1 MSERNGKGNI
11 RDSRKSSARSFE
23 FDIPKLPIERNEM
36 KNHLLSRQLARPA
49 HGDQPS
55 HFQASPNLT
64 PKEARFRLSP
74 VQFETPSEPLTN
86 GNSSGGLKDASHL
99 IAPLKTSEGDT
110 KFHVDEEDDLRTNK
124 VIPEVVRASPIRH
137 LVEYQ
142 RVCIGEANTP
152 GLRTHTCNLRTVG
165 RPETCITYQITTNL
179 MLSAP
184 VTVDDLQEA
193 AVALLKS
200 MELRDKY
207 MRASLQKNGRVAKRY
222 LRLARLG
229 SREELQPPRD
239 AFYYTTSSSTR
250 DYPVHPPEIEGDPFA
265 VKYWPEALPAV
276 VCFHKGIAK
285 LEPISKAGL
294 ANTQLPQLPFFTL
307 EDFIRDEKTMRMF
320 VANGPLKSFAYRRL
334 CFLSSKFDLHVLL
347 NAGGET
353 LEQKNVPHRDFYNIR
368 KVDTHVHAASCMNQK
383 HLLRFIKK
391 CMRSRANEFVCLD
404 KNTEEPITLK
414 QLMEQLG
421 ISPYDMNIDNLDVH
435 ADRNTFHRFDKFNAK
450 YNPIGQ
456 SQLREVFL
464 KTDNYC
470 KGAFFAHVLKEVFSD
485 LEESKYQ
492 NAEPRLSIYG
502 RSRHEWDDLAK
513 WAIDFRV
520 YSPNI
525 RWVIQVPRL
534 YDVYKSKKAVETF
547 QDMIVNIFQPLFEVT
562 LDPASHPELHAFLEH
577 VSAFDSVDDE
587 SKVDP
592 IHFDYGVPTADQWNR
607 IENPPYT
614 YYIFYMYANI
624 AVLNQ
629 LRHHQKLHVFALRP
643 HCGEAGSVSHLI
655 STFLLAESIN
665 HGLLL
670 RKAPVLQYLFYLCQ
684 IGLAMSPLSNN
695 SLFLEYPR
703 NPLKDFLA
711 RGLHVSLSTDDPL
724 QFHFT
729 KEPLMEEY
737 SIAAQVWKL
746 SFTDMCELARNS
758 VLISGFPDV
767 VKSHWLGLNY
777 WQEEEGVVSN
787 DITRTNLPNIRLAY
801 RYETLTHELHLL
813 VTAALDVN
821 ITDDGGGIGFK
832 NSDLCASPL
841 HVIPSNLLQMNHF
854 DDNHRCGDGYDDDD
868 DVS

>member
-1 MSERNGKGNI
+1 MEKEISEIAESLQNISGTDGNN
-11 RDSRKSSARSFE
+11 RFHEGCFE
-23 FDIPKLPIERNEM
+23 FDVPKLPIEVKEM
-36 KNHLLSRQLARPA
+36 QNHILSRQLARSL
-49 HGDQPS
+49 HNDHS
-55 HFQASPNLT
+55 TRFQTSPIST
-64 PKEARFRLSP
+64 SDDVRFHLSS
-74 VQFETPSEPLTN
+74 VQFESPPNLRTIGVPSPTFSDGAHLTV
-86 GNSSGGLKDASHL
+86 S
-99 IAPLKTSEGDT
+99 LKTPDGDAQ
-110 KFHVDEEDDLRTNK
+110 FMVDEEEAPRITN
-124 VIPEVVRASPIRH
+124 VSPDIARASPKSRV
-137 LVEYQ
+137 VEYQ
-142 RVCIGEANTP
+142 RVCIGGDDAS
-152 GLRTHTCNLRTVG
+152 G
-165 RPETCITYQITTNL
+165 
-179 MLSAP
+179 

-200 MELRDKY
+200 MELREKY
-207 MRASLQKNGRVAKRY
+207 MRASLQKNGRTAKRY
-222 LRLARLG
+222 LKMASMG
-229 SREELQPPRD
+229 SKEILQSPRKDCYYNAPTTDREHPI
-239 AFYYTTSSSTR
+239 
-250 DYPVHPPEIEGDPFA
+250 HPPEFIGDPFE
-265 VKYWPEALPAV
+265 VKHWPDAMPV
-276 VCFHKGIAK
+276 SITFDKGIANLK
-285 LEPISKAGL
+285 PMSAAVHLPALSIFSLE
-294 ANTQLPQLPFFTL
+294 
-307 EDFIRDEKTMRMF
+307 EFIRDEKTMRMF

-334 CFLSSKFDLHVLL
+334 CYLSSKFALHVLL
-347 NAGGET
+347 NEGGET

-368 KVDTHVHAASCMNQK
+368 KVDTHVHASSCMNQK

-391 CMRSRANEFVCLD
+391 CIRTRQEEYVCLD
-404 KNTEEPITLK
+404 KSTGQPITLK

-421 ISPYDMNIDNLDVH
+421 ISAYEMNIDNLDVH

-502 RSRHEWDDLAK
+502 QSRNEWDDLAK
-513 WAIDFRV
+513 WAISFHV

-525 RWVIQVPRL
+525 RWVVQVPRL
-534 YDVYKSKKAVETF
+534 FDIYKSKGAVENF

-562 LDPASHPELHAFLEH
+562 LDPKSHPELHAFLEH
-577 VSAFDSVDDE
+577 VSALDSVDDE
-587 SKVDP
+587 SKVDL
-592 IHFDYGVPTADQWNR
+592 IHFDSGIPTADRWNH
-607 IENPPYT
+607 IENPPYA

-629 LRHHQKLHVFALRP
+629 LRQHRGMHVFALRP

-695 SLFLEYPR
+695 SLFLEYHR
-703 NPLKDFLA
+703 NPLYDFLA
-711 RGLHVSLSTDDPL
+711 RGLHVCLSTDDPL

-777 WQEEEGVVSN
+777 WREEEGVASN
-787 DITRTNLPNIRLAY
+787 DITRTNLPNIRVAY
-801 RYETLTHELHLL
+801 RHETLTNELHLL
-813 VTAALDVN
+813 VRAAVDVGGNRTAAGV
-821 ITDDGGGIGFK
+821 IAG
-832 NSDLCASPL
+832 LCISPL
-841 HVIPSNLLQMNHF
+841 HVIASDLLQMNHLPDGHSSDDF
-854 DDNHRCGDGYDDDD
+854 DDDGVGNH
-868 DVS
+868 SMF

>member
-1 MSERNGKGNI
+1 MEKEISEIAESLQRIGG
-11 RDSRKSSARSFE
+11 SSNELFHEGCFE
-23 FDIPKLPIERNEM
+23 FDVPKLPIERNEM
-36 KNHLLSRQLARPA
+36 KNHLISRQLARSV
-49 HGDQPS
+49 HGDHSPC
-55 HFQASPNLT
+55 FQASPNRT
-64 PKEARFRLSP
+64 SKEVSFHLSSD
-74 VQFETPSEPLTN
+74 QFGSSPEPLIN
-86 GNSSGGLKDASHL
+86 GNSSGGFKDISHPAAS
-99 IAPLKTSEGDT
+99 IETSEGDT
-110 KFHVDEEDDLRTNK
+110 QFHVDEEDTLLTNK
-124 VIPEVVRASPIRH
+124 VISEASRASPIQH
-137 LVEYQ
+137 LIEYQ

-152 GLRTHTCNLRTVG
+152 G
-165 RPETCITYQITTNL
+165 
-179 MLSAP
+179 

-200 MELRDKY
+200 LELRNKY
-207 MRASLQKNGRVAKRY
+207 MKASLQRNGRIARRY
-222 LRLARLG
+222 LKLACLG
-229 SREELQPPRD
+229 SKAKLQPPKA
-239 AFYYTTSSSTR
+239 AFYYTTSLSSR
-250 DYPVHPPEIEGDPFA
+250 DHPIHPPEIKGDPFG
-265 VKYWPEALPAV
+265 VKHWPEALPAV
-276 VCFHKGIAK
+276 VCFDKGIAK
-285 LEPISKAGL
+285 LEPISKAGFD
-294 ANTQLPQLPFFTL
+294 NVQLPQLPVFTL

-320 VANGPLKSFAYRRL
+320 VANGPLKSFTYRRL

-391 CMRSRANEFVCLD
+391 CMRSRADEFVCLD
-404 KNTEEPITLK
+404 KNTREPITLK

-421 ISPYDMNIDNLDVH
+421 ISAYDMNIDNLDVH

-456 SQLREVFL
+456 SQLREIFL

-513 WAIDFRV
+513 WAIDFHV

-525 RWVIQVPRL
+525 RWVVQVPRL
-534 YDVYKSKKAVETF
+534 YDVYKSKKAIETF

-562 LDPASHPELHAFLEH
+562 LDPSSHPELHAFLEH

-592 IHFDYGVPTADQWNR
+592 IHFDYGVPTADKWNR
-607 IENPPYT
+607 AENPPYS

-629 LRHHQKLHVFALRP
+629 LRQHREMHVFALRP

-670 RKAPVLQYLFYLCQ
+670 RKAP

-711 RGLHVSLSTDDPL
+711 RGLHVTLSTDDPL

-821 ITDDGGGIGFK
+821 STSDDGGIGFK
-832 NSDLCASPL
+832 NSDLCVSPL
-841 HVIPSNLLQMNHF
+841 HVIPSNLFQMNRF
-854 DDNHRCGDGYDDDD
+854 GDDHRCGDGDDDDD
-868 DVS
+868 DVN

>member
-1 MSERNGKGNI
+1 MEKELSEIAETLQRIGG
-11 RDSRKSSARSFE
+11 RSSNPQFHEGCFE
-23 FDIPKLPIERNEM
+23 FDVPKLPIERTEM
-36 KNHLLSRQLARPA
+36 KNHLLSRQLSRPV
-49 HGDQPS
+49 HGDHS
-55 HFQASPNLT
+55 SCFQTSPNRT
-64 PKEARFRLSP
+64 SKEVHFHLSP
-74 VQFETPSEPLTN
+74 HRFEVSPEPLTN
-86 GNSSGGLKDASHL
+86 GKLLEGLKDVSHL
-99 IAPLKTSEGDT
+99 AALNKTSKGDMQ
-110 KFHVDEEDDLRTNK
+110 FNVEEEDALRTDN
-124 VIPEVVRASPIRH
+124 VTSEVDKASPVRH

-152 GLRTHTCNLRTVG
+152 G
-165 RPETCITYQITTNL
+165 
-179 MLSAP
+179 

-200 MELRDKY
+200 IELRDKY
-207 MRASLQKNGRVAKRY
+207 MRASLQKNGRIAKRY
-222 LRLARLG
+222 LKLASLG
-229 SREELQPPRD
+229 SRDELQPPRD
-239 AFYYTTSSSTR
+239 AFYYTTSMSTR
-250 DYPVHPPEIEGDPFA
+250 DHPIHPPEIKGDPFA
-265 VKYWPEALPAV
+265 VKHWPEALPAV
-276 VCFHKGIAK
+276 VCFDKGIAR
-285 LEPISKAGL
+285 LEPISKTGFE
-294 ANTQLPQLPFFTL
+294 NVQLPQLPFFTL

-391 CMRSRANEFVCLD
+391 CMRSRADELVCLD
-404 KNTEEPITLK
+404 KNTGEPITLK

-421 ISPYDMNIDNLDVH
+421 ISAYDMNIDNLDVH

-464 KTDNYC
+464 KTDNYS

-513 WAIDFRV
+513 WAIDFQV

-534 YDVYKSKKAVETF
+534 YDVYKSKKAIDTF
-547 QDMIVNIFQPLFEVT
+547 QDMIINIFQPLFEVT
-562 LDPASHPELHAFLEH
+562 LDPSSHPELHAFLEH

-607 IENPPYT
+607 GENPPYA

-629 LRHHQKLHVFALRP
+629 LRQHREMHVFALRP

-655 STFLLAESIN
+655 STFLLAESVN

-767 VKSHWLGLNY
+767 SHWLGLNY
-777 WQEEEGVVSN
+777 WREEEGVVSN

-801 RYETLTHELHLL
+801 RHETLTHELHLL
-813 VTAALDVN
+813 VTAALDAN
-821 ITDDGGGIGFK
+821 ITGGFK
-832 NSDLCASPL
+832 NPDLCVSPL
-841 HVIPSNLLQMNHF
+841 HVIPSNLLEMNHF
-854 DDNHRCGDGYDDDD
+854 RDGHRCADGDDDD
-868 DVS
+868 NDMN

>member
-1 MSERNGKGNI
+1 MEKEISEIAESLQRIGGSNNNNTLFHEGC
-11 RDSRKSSARSFE
+11 FE
-23 FDIPKLPIERNEM
+23 FDVPKLPIERNEM
-36 KNHLLSRQLARPA
+36 KNHLISRQLARSV
-49 HGDQPS
+49 HGDHSPC
-55 HFQASPNLT
+55 FQASPNRT
-64 PKEARFRLSP
+64 SKEVSFHLSYD
-74 VQFETPSEPLTN
+74 QFGTSSEPLIN
-86 GNSSGGLKDASHL
+86 GNSSGGFKDVSHPA
-99 IAPLKTSEGDT
+99 APLETSEGDT
-110 KFHVDEEDDLRTNK
+110 QFHVDEEDALLTNK
-124 VIPEVVRASPIRH
+124 VISEASRASPIQH
-137 LVEYQ
+137 LIEYQ

-152 GLRTHTCNLRTVG
+152 G
-165 RPETCITYQITTNL
+165 
-179 MLSAP
+179 

-200 MELRDKY
+200 LELRDKY
-207 MRASLQKNGRVAKRY
+207 MKASLQKNGRIARRY
-222 LRLARLG
+222 LKLACLG
-229 SREELQPPRD
+229 SKEKLQPPKA
-239 AFYYTTSSSTR
+239 AFYYTTSLSSR
-250 DYPVHPPEIEGDPFA
+250 DHPIHPPEIKGDPFG
-265 VKYWPEALPAV
+265 VKHWPEALPAV
-276 VCFHKGIAK
+276 VCFDKGIAK

-294 ANTQLPQLPFFTL
+294 DDVRLPQLPVFTL

-320 VANGPLKSFAYRRL
+320 VANGPLKSFTYRRL

-391 CMRSRANEFVCLD
+391 CMRSRADEFVCLD
-404 KNTEEPITLK
+404 KNTGEPITLK
-414 QLMEQLG
+414 Q
-421 ISPYDMNIDNLDVH
+421 
-435 ADRNTFHRFDKFNAK
+435 DRNTFHRFDKFNAK

-456 SQLREVFL
+456 SQLREIFL

-513 WAIDFRV
+513 WAIDFHV

-525 RWVIQVPRL
+525 RWVVQVPRL
-534 YDVYKSKKAVETF
+534 YD
-547 QDMIVNIFQPLFEVT
+547 DMIVNIFQPLFEVT
-562 LDPASHPELHAFLEH
+562 LDPSSHPELHAFLEH

-592 IHFDYGVPTADQWNR
+592 IHFDYGVPTADKWNR
-607 IENPPYT
+607 AENPPYA

-629 LRHHQKLHVFALRP
+629 LRQHRKMHVFALRP

-670 RKAPVLQYLFYLCQ
+670 RKAP

-711 RGLHVSLSTDDPL
+711 RGLHVTLSTDDPL

-821 ITDDGGGIGFK
+821 STSDDGGMGFK
-832 NSDLCASPL
+832 NSDLCVSPL
-841 HVIPSNLLQMNHF
+841 HVIPSNLFQMNRF
-854 DDNHRCGDGYDDDD
+854 GDDHRCGDGDYDDDD
-868 DVS
+868 VN